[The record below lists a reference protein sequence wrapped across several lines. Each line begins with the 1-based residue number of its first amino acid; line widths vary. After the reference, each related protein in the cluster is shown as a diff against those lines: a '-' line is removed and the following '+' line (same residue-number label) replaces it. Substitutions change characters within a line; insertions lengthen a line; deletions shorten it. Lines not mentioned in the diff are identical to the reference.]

1 MGERIDWLDTA
12 RGFGIVAVVAGHVT
26 SDPAVWAAT
35 FHFHMPLFFMLSGMV
50 FTPKAFADVAHRRAR
65 TLLLPYAMWLVIVAG
80 LDVLVAL
87 TAGHPMYLPWER
99 PAAALARM
107 LLGGTFLVGPFG
119 IFWFVTCLYVVQL
132 AAVLILR
139 RPPQQVLII
148 AVLLLAVTHVI
159 PRMPNPWGLV
169 SVPAAT
175 FFFVAGA
182 LHRRHADALGWPL
195 TAIALGAGSLAAVSR
210 PLDLK
215 IAEVGT
221 PVLSI
226 VAALGLCHLILTVA
240 KRAPSVS
247 PIAALGRASLV
258 IMYGHLTLFYA
269 LRDHMGKAAVAA
281 LCALMP
287 LGLWLILRRFPAAR
301 ALLLGEWLLDRRPPV
316 ATAQAP
322 PLPFRH
328 EQA

>member
-1 MGERIDWLDTA
+1 MGERIGWLDTA
-12 RGFGIVAVVAGHVT
+12 RGIGIVAVVAGHVT
-26 SDPAVWAAT
+26 SDPAVWAAM
-35 FHFHMPLFFMLSGMV
+35 FRFHMPLFFMLSGMV
-50 FTPKAFADVAHRRAR
+50 FTPGALADVAHRRAR
-65 TLLLPYAMWLVIVAG
+65 TLLLPYAMWLVILAG
-80 LDVLVAL
+80 LDVLVAFA
-87 TAGHPMYLPWER
+87 AGHAMYLPWGR

-119 IFWFVTCLYVVQL
+119 VFWFVTCLYVVQL
-132 AAVLILR
+132 IGTVILR
-139 RPPQQVLII
+139 RPLRQVLVM
-148 AVLLLAVTHVI
+148 ATLLLAVAHVI

-169 SVPAAT
+169 SVPIAT
-175 FFFVAGA
+175 FFFLAGA
-182 LHRRHADALGWPL
+182 LHRRHAEALGWPL
-195 TAIALGAGSLAAVSR
+195 TVIALAVGLLAIVSR

-240 KRAPSVS
+240 KWAPIVS

-258 IMYGHLTLFYA
+258 IMYAHLTLFYA
-269 LRDHMGKAAVAA
+269 LRDRLSEAGVTLLCVAV
-281 LCALMP
+281 P

-301 ALLLGEWLLDRRPPV
+301 MLLLGERLLVGRPPLV
-316 ATAQAP
+316 TPQAP
-322 PLPFRH
+322 PVPFRH